1 MMERN
6 PACAQY
12 CIDIVRSVMREAP
25 VPPTPEGVTL
35 SELFSFAKM
44 HSVEALVFRGVG
56 ALDVDEADPIWTHWQ
71 NRAQMLLTQSIVQL
85 AERDAMFVAMEE
97 AGVDLLPV
105 KGCWLKEAY
114 PDIDYRQMSDL
125 DMLIKRE
132 DRSRV
137 REILLGMGYQE
148 EGGEV
153 ASYHDGYEKK
163 PYMAVE
169 MHLQLLA
176 SDDPHEPYYR
186 DVWSRA
192 QQVEGNAHLYRLSP
206 EDEYI
211 YYFLH
216 LRKHIEE
223 AGCGIRLIL
232 DSIVFRQAYPDMNRA
247 YLEREFE
254 KLGISDFARK
264 IERIADCWFASG
276 KALPDEL
283 AGMGEEILAAG
294 NYGTLETAFHSR
306 IERFKEKYKHP
317 ALAIFMYW
325 CSRFFRPMSEMR
337 NDYPVLEKLPVLLPL
352 FWVYR
357 IAKKIVTKPRA
368 LLYHFKEIY
377 KGGTKHGER

>member
-1 MMERN
+1 MEYN
-6 PACAQY
+6 AICAGY
-12 CIDIVRSVMREAP
+12 CVGVIRAVMKETP
-25 VPPTPEGVTL
+25 VPPMPQGVTL
-35 SELFSFAKM
+35 SELFTFAKM
-44 HSVEALVFRGVG
+44 HSVEALVFRGVSTL
-56 ALDVDEADPIWTHWQ
+56 AVDEADPIWAHWE
-71 NRAQMLLTQSIVQL
+71 NRAQMLLTQSMVQL
-85 AERDAMFVAMEE
+85 AERDALFAVMEE

-105 KGCWLKEAY
+105 KGCWIKELY
-114 PDIDYRQMSDL
+114 PDVDYRQMSDL
-125 DMLIKRE
+125 DMLIRKE

-137 REILLGMGYQE
+137 KEILLGMGYAE

-192 QQVEGNAHLYRLSP
+192 QKVDGTAHLHRLSP

-211 YYFLH
+211 FYLLH

-232 DSIVFRQAYPDMNRA
+232 DSVVFRQAYPDMDRV
-247 YLEREFE
+247 YLEQEFE
-254 KLGISDFARK
+254 KLGISGFVRK
-264 IERIADCWFASG
+264 IERIADCWFATG
-276 KALPDEL
+276 AALPQEL
-283 AGMGEEILAAG
+283 TKLGGEILAAG

-325 CSRFFRPMSEMR
+325 CSRLFRPMSEMK
-337 NDYPVLEKLPVLLPL
+337 NDYPVLERLPVLLPL
-352 FWVYR
+352 FWGYR

>member
-1 MMERN
+1 MQN
-6 PACAQY
+6 NAICAEY
-12 CIDIVRSVMREAP
+12 CISVIRAVMQEHP
-25 VPPTPEGVTL
+25 VPPMPDGLMIE
-35 SELFSFAKM
+35 EIFAFSKK
-44 HSVEALVFRGVG
+44 HSMEALIFHGVSE
-56 ALDVDEADPIWTHWQ
+56 LDVDETSEVYAYWQ
-71 NRAQMLLTQSIVQL
+71 NRAQMLLTQSMVQL
-85 AERDAMFVAMEE
+85 ANRDELFAVMEE

-125 DMLIKRE
+125 DMLIRRE
-132 DRSRV
+132 DRSKV
-137 REILLGMGYQE
+137 KEILLGMGYAE
-148 EGGEV
+148 ESGEV

-163 PYMAVE
+163 PYMAIE

-192 QQVEGNAHLYRLSP
+192 QRVEGYTHLYRLSP

-216 LRKHIEE
+216 LKKHLDE

-232 DSIVFRQAYPDMNRA
+232 DSVVFRQAYPQMDRV
-247 YLEREFE
+247 YLENEFDR
-254 KLGISDFARK
+254 LGISGLVGQ
-264 IERIADCWFASG
+264 IERLSDCWFVTG
-276 KALPDEL
+276 EALPQEL
-283 AGMGEEILAAG
+283 TKLGEEILTAG

-306 IERFKEKYKHP
+306 IERFREKYKHP

-325 CSRFFRPMSEMR
+325 CSRFFRPMSEMK
-337 NDYPVLEKLPVLLPL
+337 NDYPILEKLPVLLPV
-352 FWVYR
+352 FWGYR